1 MEIRK
6 YHGRTE
12 GHLRWVGARDT
23 CVSKKLARKKLEQEG
38 LKRNKNQMILREW
51 LRGGSM
57 ELPKQS
63 EARGGKDQGRA
74 KKGIG

>member
-1 MEIRK
+1 LAREVRRK
-6 YHGRTE
+6 KTKDNKLKKE
-12 GHLRWVGARDT
+12 KK
-23 CVSKKLARKKLEQEG
+23 KKLAREKLENEG